1 EYRIEDDNLE
11 NQPEA
16 AYTRQE
22 TKELV
27 HELLDSLSDEQ
38 RLCVLMFHIEGA
50 SIREIA
56 QTLNCSENTVKSRLN
71 YGRKNLRIRAEQLQK
86 KGYKLYGIAPLPL
99 LLYLFRTDAK
109 AMSVEGAFTQAGQ
122 QMASHIFSRFPLQA

>member
-1 EYRIEDDNLE
+1 
-11 NQPEA
+11 
-16 AYTRQE
+16 
-22 TKELV
+22 
-27 HELLDSLSDEQ
+27 
-38 RLCVLMFHIEGA
+38 M
-50 SIREIA
+50 
-56 QTLNCSENTVKSRLN
+56 NCSENTVKSRLN

-122 QMASHIFSRFPLQA
+122 QMASHIFSRFPLQAGAGGAGVPGRTVPEKTSVGKTSAGKASVGKAAGKVSAKRAATVR